1 MTASGDNGEERRGTP
16 ETDTMRGLSSVLP
29 LHLREA
35 PARLRHM
42 IQPEPATLVSCKLH
56 RLPSQMMVAELYF
69 DVPLDYE
76 DPYGEKIRLF
86 ARAAFRHERPIVPT
100 FPYGEPN
107 SFNVVYNSPTT
118 NVGEAINN
126 RSSSSRPNKEAERE
140 LRELRDLFAKPW
152 LAYLEGG
159 PGAGNRE
166 PHDYGFTRSM
176 LNRGYQLLFLDYRG
190 TGMSSA
196 ICAATLSKRGNA
208 EAQAKYLR
216 LFRADNIVRD
226 LEAVRRCLL
235 DDPPLSPNSAS
246 VPNKKKWSIMGQSF
260 GGFVSLT
267 YLSFYSE
274 GLREVFM
281 TGGMAPVNKRPEE
294 VYRATYRKAVERN
307 KAYFGKYPEDA
318 HSLQLISIYLY
329 SQPDHQLPLPGG
341 GFLTFKRVLTFGYM
355 FGFHGGLDATH
366 SMILRMRHDLDRVGM
381 LTRPTLVAVE
391 QFFPLDVMPLYAIL
405 HESIYCYEKGVAS
418 RWAAHRVGAGLSLGS
433 DSQNDDDGDKSKD
446 KVEAEFPQFKWLA
459 DEVVAPEQPPVLHP
473 ELQQI
478 GQTIF
483 MSCEMIYPFMFDTYP
498 ELMEMKDAAAIVAE
512 YDNWEDLYD
521 EKQLAANRVP
531 VYAATYIDDLYVDYG
546 LAKETASKIG
556 SIKVYETNGLYH
568 NAIRARTD
576 EVLTQLFRLRDDTI
590 D

>member
-1 MTASGDNGEERRGTP
+1 MAASGDSSDEQQQRAAGL
-16 ETDTMRGLSSVLP
+16 ETDTMRGLDSVLP
-29 LHLREA
+29 LRLREA
-35 PARLRHM
+35 PPRRRHS

-56 RLPSQMMVAELYF
+56 RLPSQLMVAELYF
-69 DVPLDYE
+69 DVPLNYD
-76 DPYGEKIRLF
+76 DPHGEKIRLF

-107 SFNVVYNSPTT
+107 SFNVVYNPLGL
-118 NVGEAINN
+118 GEAIGG
-126 RSSSSRPNKEAERE
+126 RERQFTKEAAQE
-140 LRELRDLFAKPW
+140 LRELRDLFSKPW

-166 PHDYGFTRSM
+166 PHDYAFTRSM

-190 TGMSSA
+190 TGMSTA
-196 ICAATLSKRGNA
+196 VCAATLKRRGDA

-235 DDPPLSPNSAS
+235 DDPPTSSNSAS
-246 VPNKKKWSIMGQSF
+246 VPNKKKWSILGQSF

-281 TGGMAPVNKRPEE
+281 TGGMAPVGKSPEE
-294 VYRATYRKAVERN
+294 VYTATYRKAVERN

-318 HSLQLISIYLY
+318 DSLQIISTYLY
-329 SQPDHQLPLPGG
+329 SQPNHKLTLPGG

-366 SMILRMRHDLDRVGM
+366 ALLLRMRHDLDRVGI

-391 QFFPLDVMPLYAIL
+391 QFFPLDVMPLYAVL
-405 HESIYCYEKGVAS
+405 HEPIYCHTYGVSS
-418 RWAAHRVGAGLSLGS
+418 RWAAQRVGAGTTDDTEDGS
-433 DSQNDDDGDKSKD
+433 DDGKEK
-446 KVEAEFPQFKWLA
+446 KRHEFPEFSWLA
-459 DEVVAPEQPPVLHP
+459 DDVVAPKQPQILAP
-473 ELQQI
+473 ELQPI
-478 GQTIF
+478 GKSIF

-498 ELMEMKDAAAIVAE
+498 ELIEMKEAAEIVAS
-512 YDNWEDLYD
+512 YNDWEKLYD
-521 EKQLAANRVP
+521 ETQLAANRVP
-531 VYAATYIDDLYVDYG
+531 VFAASYIDDLYVDYG
-546 LAKETASKIG
+546 LAKETARKIG

>member
-1 MTASGDNGEERRGTP
+1 MAAGEANGDEQQGP
-16 ETDTMRGLSSVLP
+16 SETNTMRGIEHVLP
-29 LHLREA
+29 LQLRDV
-35 PARLRHM
+35 PARLRHP
-42 IQPEPATLVSCKLH
+42 IQPDPAQFVSCKLH

-69 DVPLDYE
+69 DVPLDYM
-76 DPYGEKIRLF
+76 DPLGEKIRLF
-86 ARAAFRHERPIVPT
+86 ARAAFRYERPIVPT

-107 SFNVVYNSPTT
+107 SFNVAYNP
-118 NVGEAINN
+118 VGLGEAINN
-126 RSSSSRPNKEAERE
+126 SGSRNGGGSSSKESEVE
-140 LRELRDLFAKPW
+140 LRELRDYFSKSW

-176 LNRGYQLLFLDYRG
+176 LNRGYQILFLDYRG

-196 ICAATLSKRGNA
+196 VCAATLKKRGNA

-226 LEAVRRCLL
+226 LEAVRRCLM
-235 DDPPLSPNSAS
+235 DDPPTSSSSAS

-281 TGGMAPVNKRPEE
+281 TGGMAPVGKTPDE

-307 KAYFGKYPEDA
+307 RAYFGKYPEDA
-318 HSLQLISIYLY
+318 HSLQLISIYLHG
-329 SQPDHQLPLPGG
+329 QPDHQLPLPGG

-366 SMILRMRHDLDRVGM
+366 AMILRMRHDLDTAGM

-405 HESIYCYEKGVAS
+405 HEPIYCCGRGVAS
-418 RWAAHRVGAGLSLGS
+418 RWAAQRVGAGPGP
-433 DSQNDDDGDKSKD
+433 DSGNDDDG
-446 KVEAEFPQFKWLA
+446 ETPPPHEFPEFSWLA
-459 DEVVAPEQPPVLHP
+459 DEVVAPEQPPVLHA

-478 GQTIF
+478 GRTIY
-483 MSCEMIYPFMFDTYP
+483 MSSEMIYPFMFDTYP

-512 YDNWEDLYD
+512 YDDWEELYD

-546 LAKETASKIG
+546 LAKETARKIG

-576 EVLTQLFRLRDDTI
+576 EVLAQLFRLRDDTL